1 MANILLV
8 DDDDHLRTMLRVVL
22 QRAGHKVH
30 EAREGNEAV
39 ALFEQ
44 MTFDL
49 MITDLIMPGKE
60 GLALILELRR
70 RSNRQMKIIA
80 MSGGAR
86 IVDPEGYLDVA
97 KGFGAS
103 VSLQKPFSNQQLLD
117 AVQEALE
124 SGESMRAFPGR
135 VLSTP

>member
-8 DDDDHLRTMLRVVL
+8 DDDDQLRTMLRVVL
-22 QRAGHKVH
+22 QRAGHQVH
-30 EAREGNEAV
+30 EARDGNEAV
-39 ALFEQ
+39 GLFEQ
-44 MTFDL
+44 TPVDL

-86 IVDPEGYLDVA
+86 IVNPDGYLEAA
-97 KGFGAS
+97 KGFGAGI
-103 VSLQKPFSNQQLLD
+103 SLQKPFSNQELLVAVGEMLGSQRTNTGDIQLD
-117 AVQEALE
+117 
-124 SGESMRAFPGR
+124 
-135 VLSTP
+135 